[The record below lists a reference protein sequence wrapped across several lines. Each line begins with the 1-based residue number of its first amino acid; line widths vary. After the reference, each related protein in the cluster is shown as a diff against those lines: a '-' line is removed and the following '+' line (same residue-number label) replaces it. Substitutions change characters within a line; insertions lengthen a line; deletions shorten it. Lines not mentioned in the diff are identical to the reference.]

1 MDVMRREDLQ
11 RGRTELGA
19 AVPYSTVPSAARDFQ
34 LGICTVVLAWENQAS
49 ALHIQSLHWGRH
61 RGDRKAG
68 VGESSV
74 CQEGKTD
81 TFLK

>member
-61 RGDRKAG
+61 RGDRKAV